1 MNNTIWDKNTTVN
14 ALRRGTRYIPQGFIK
29 FEPKYIIGAY
39 PENLFECYVSKEKPE
54 AIFYTGKRSK
64 HSWYNSFR
72 DNDAMKKKIVESISR
87 LMTWEDRK
95 AERREAR
102 KNVTKGVEIGQIYSY
117 SWGYEQTNVDFYQVI
132 EVKGK
137 TFTIREILG
146 KIVSNDCGN
155 SMTADVSPV
164 KDSFLKDSKPI
175 IKRSLSMPHG
185 ILSLT
190 DENKK
195 HFTSWYA

>member
-1 MNNTIWDKNTTVN
+1 MTNTNWNKNTTVD
-14 ALRRGTRYIPQGFIK
+14 ALRRGTRFIPSGFIK
-29 FEPKYIIGAY
+29 FDPKNIIGAY
-39 PENLFECYVSKEKPE
+39 PENLFECYVDKEKPI
-54 AIFYTGKRSK
+54 AIFYTGKQSK
-64 HSWYNSFR
+64 PTWFIR
-72 DNDAMKKKIVESISR
+72 FTDNDAMKKRVVNSISR

-102 KNVTKGVEIGQIYSY
+102 KNVTKDIKVGQIYSY
-117 SWGYEQTNVDFYQVI
+117 SWGYEQTNVDFYQVT

-137 TFTIREILG
+137 VFTIREISR

-164 KDSFLKDSKPI
+164 KDSFLEDSKPI